1 MLLDFFVDVI
11 RGGTELSTELLDLKK
26 KSPIF
31 FRYVQSTVVSWI
43 LSLSKNVTRVF
54 PRTHPG
60 GTRSLNR
67 TLAFNEKF
75 ASKFF
80 GYV

>member
-26 KSPIF
+26 KSP
-31 FRYVQSTVVSWI
+31 
-43 LSLSKNVTRVF
+43 
-54 PRTHPG
+54 
-60 GTRSLNR
+60 
-67 TLAFNEKF
+67 
-75 ASKFF
+75 KFF